1 MLSIKNN
8 NKYEYIIKN
17 SKFISLLFK
26 VTIKEEVKDYLN
38 KVKEEYPNATHYCYA
53 YIIDNDTKFSDDGEP
68 SKTAGL
74 PIFTQLEGN
83 NLNYALIIVVRYFG
97 GIKLGTGLLTR
108 TYSKV
113 AKEIITKDNIIE
125 LTKGYN
131 ITIIFDY
138 EDIKNIDYLLKDS
151 QILKKDFQD
160 NITYNV
166 NVNEET
172 FNKLQNYNIK
182 INKDIYIQ
190 K

>member
-97 GIKLGTGLLTR
+97 GIKLGAGGLVRAYTKASVNVINECEIVELIDG
-108 TYSKV
+108 YLV
-113 AKEIITKDNIIE
+113 EVEAK
-125 LTKGYN
+125 
-131 ITIIFDY
+131 Y
-138 EDIKNIDYLLKDS
+138 EDIKNL
-151 QILKKDFQD
+151 D
-160 NITYNV
+160 NILRNMKIV
-166 NVNEET
+166 NKF
-172 FNKLQNYNIK
+172 FNDKVIYQVLITKDDINLIDKYSYK
-182 INKDIYIQ
+182 IVKDLKIE

>member
-113 AKEIITKDNIIE
+113 AKEVITKDNILENHIIVKGKKE
-125 LTKGYN
+125 LLEDETKK
-131 ITIIFDY
+131 IF
-138 EDIKNIDYLLKDS
+138 ISIDENTLGFKGL
-151 QILKKDFQD
+151 
-160 NITYNV
+160 V
-166 NVNEET
+166 NN
-172 FNKLQNYNIK
+172 
-182 INKDIYIQ
+182 
-190 K
+190 